1 MRNST
6 NHDRYEVEK
15 AESDGER
22 GLSCADPG
30 LKVGDGDDDG
40 EEQKENKS
48 TSFWK
53 SFRLTNLI
61 TNFNLRAHK
70 FSFQW
75 DLVLYL
81 SFCII
86 SLVPFM
92 FTGDKFYSIIPI
104 SIWVSYNVLFFVGAR
119 TADSLVPGFGR
130 FKHTVT
136 AAVDEFFSTK
146 LLPIMSISFILVVLS
161 LMLTGRKLGG
171 PPLCF
176 AGCRTCLARWSESI
190 ILPED
195 FTPPVLKHPY
205 EIDVSGCGHLNGRE
219 LLGYYTMAQTSF
231 TLFVTVIL
239 AMTLCMAWQVAEEE
253 LEDRA
258 NAEEWLKKESHL
270 AFELREEVMTK
281 FGRPASS
288 VRPEGNVTWV
298 LFGIVAALTFTLLGW
313 HSWSMIPPSPTSTLL
328 IVLNFFSLLT
338 STLMLHLGFF
348 GRVLTLYKRNLMRVA
363 YLSELLKTLHE
374 DSMDAWWNC
383 RNFVLNDDLAL
394 DYDLGGLAVSLTF
407 VINVSSVMVVIIQTF
422 RDGFQAMLE
431 PPGSYCAYGTLY
443 ITMCLLKIFNF
454 AMETFDEQMRHMNI
468 LQRKSIQQMNRS
480 MDFSNHQ
487 RDHIQAMELKEIGS
501 NPIHSNPWGSTNDI
515 SLSLGVG
522 LDLDEPSPLYSNDI
536 IVDFGLDSP
545 SKGGSLDQLRKE
557 KATKNFIGAAQGA
570 LSSLMT
576 NFGLSHEKSGDVS
589 SVNVGGAGNGLT
601 STRGSERAASI
612 EEKIVC
618 MSAVDP
624 CTRPP
629 TITRGSSLH
638 GTGEIKRQTLM
649 NMMSQIRQFDPYP
662 CVLGIPMMPALFST
676 SKFYLFIVF
685 TLIGLQVM
693 VSAFRNM

>member
-1 MRNST
+1 MET
-6 NHDRYEVEK
+6 
-15 AESDGER
+15 AESDSER
-22 GLSCADPG
+22 GVSRSDSEAEA
-30 LKVGDGDDDG
+30 GDGDDK
-40 EEQKENKS
+40 QKKGNKP
-48 TSFWK
+48 TPFWK
-53 SFRLTNLI
+53 SLRLTNVI
-61 TNFNLRAHK
+61 NNFNLRAHK

-81 SFCII
+81 SICMV
-86 SLVPFM
+86 SLVPFV
-92 FTGDKFYSIIPI
+92 FTGNRLYAIIPI
-104 SIWVSYNVLFFVGAR
+104 SIWVLYNVMFFVGAR
-119 TADSLVPGFGR
+119 TADSLIPGFGR

-146 LLPIMSISFILVVLS
+146 LLPIMSISFIVVVLS

-190 ILPED
+190 VLPED
-195 FTPPVLKHPY
+195 FIPPVLQHPY

-231 TLFVTVIL
+231 TLFVTVLL
-239 AMTLCMAWQVAEEE
+239 AMAICMAWQVAEDE
-253 LEDRA
+253 LDDRA
-258 NAEEWLKKESHL
+258 DAEKWLKKESPL
-270 AFELREEVMTK
+270 AFELREEVMQK
-281 FGRPASS
+281 VGRPASS

-298 LFGIVAALTFTLLGW
+298 MFGIIAALTFTLLGW
-313 HSWSMIPPSPTSTLL
+313 HSWSMIPPSRTSTLL
-328 IVLNFFSLLT
+328 IILNFLSLLT

-363 YLSELLKTLHE
+363 YLSELLKTLNE

-407 VINVSSVMVVIIQTF
+407 VINVCSVTVVIIQTF

-431 PPGSYCAYGTLY
+431 PPGSYCAYGSLY

-480 MDFSNHQ
+480 TSFTNLQ

-501 NPIHSNPWGSTNDI
+501 NPVHSNPWGNTNDT
-515 SLSLGVG
+515 SSFLGMGVG
-522 LDLDEPSPLYSNDI
+522 LDLDDHSSVHSNDMAL
-536 IVDFGLDSP
+536 DLGLDSD
-545 SKGGSLDQLRKE
+545 SKSGSLDQSSSGV
-557 KATKNFIGAAQGA
+557 ATKNFIGAAQGA

-576 NFGLSHEKSGDVS
+576 NFGMSSDKLRDSSGSNVDGS
-589 SVNVGGAGNGLT
+589 GNPSPLPRGLERNASV
-601 STRGSERAASI
+601 
-612 EEKIVC
+612 EEKIAGVPV
-618 MSAVDP
+618 AEFG
-624 CTRPP
+624 TRPP
-629 TITRGSSLH
+629 SFSRGSSLH
-638 GTGEIKRQTLM
+638 GASEIKRQTLM
-649 NMMSQIRQFDPYP
+649 NMISQIRQFDPYP

-676 SKFYLFIVF
+676 SKFYLFILF